1 MGKRGN
7 SNIGTI
13 ALVALFA
20 FVAGKLSSEDPKRGA
35 DETPRAFVSQTPASY
50 DSGASYAEPEPFAPQ
65 PQRFVSEEPQRAY
78 GSRPFRNC
86 REARAAGAAP
96 VRIGDPGYAPRLDRD
111 GDGIG
116 CE

>member
-20 FVAGKLSSEDPKRGA
+20 FVAGKLSGDDPRA
-35 DETPRAFVSQTPASY
+35 DKTPRAFVSQTPTGY
-50 DSGASYAEPEPFAPQ
+50 DSGASYAEPEPFAPR
-65 PQRFVSEEPQRAY
+65 PQRFVSDEPQQAF

>member
-20 FVAGKLSSEDPKRGA
+20 FVAGKLSSESPKRGM
-35 DETPRAFVSQTPASY
+35 DETPQAFVSQSPTGY
-50 DSGASYAEPEPFAPQ
+50 DSSASYAEPFAPP
-65 PQRFVSEEPQRAY
+65 PQRFVSEEPPRAY
-78 GSRPFRNC
+78 GSRHFRNC

>member
-1 MGKRGN
+1 MGKRGKG
-7 SNIGTI
+7 NIGTI

-20 FVAGKLSSEDPKRGA
+20 FVAGKLSGEDPNHGA
-35 DETPRAFVSQTPASY
+35 DETPRAFVSQTPTSY
-50 DSGASYAEPEPFAPQ
+50 ESGASYAEPEPFAPQ
-65 PQRFVSEEPQRAY
+65 PQRFVSEERTF

>member
-20 FVAGKLSSEDPKRGA
+20 FVAGKLSGEDPNHGA
-35 DETPRAFVSQTPASY
+35 DETPRAFVSQTPANY
-50 DSGASYAEPEPFAPQ
+50 ESGASYAEPEPQ
-65 PQRFVSEEPQRAY
+65 HFVSEEPQQAFE
-78 GSRPFRNC
+78 SRPFRNC

>member
-7 SNIGTI
+7 NNIGTI

-20 FVAGKLSSEDPKRGA
+20 FVAGKLSSEDPKRSA
-35 DETPRAFVSQTPASY
+35 DEAPQAFVGQAPANY
-50 DSGASYAEPEPFAPQ
+50 DPSASYAEPFAPQ
-65 PQRFVSEEPQRAY
+65 PQRLVSEEPQRAY

>member
-20 FVAGKLSSEDPKRGA
+20 FVAGKLSGDDPGA
-35 DETPRAFVSQTPASY
+35 DKTPRAFASQTPASY
-50 DSGASYAEPEPFAPQ
+50 ESDASYAEPEPFAPQ
-65 PQRFVSEEPQRAY
+65 PQRFVSDGPQPAF

>member
-7 SNIGTI
+7 NNIGTI

-20 FVAGKLSSEDPKRGA
+20 FVAGKLSGEDPKPSA
-35 DETPRAFVSQTPASY
+35 DEASQAFVGQAPANY
-50 DSGASYAEPEPFAPQ
+50 DSSASYAEPEPIAPQ
-65 PQRFVSEEPQRAY
+65 PQRFVSEERTF

-86 REARAAGAAP
+86 REARAADAAP
-96 VRIGDPGYAPRLDRD
+96 VRVGDPGYAPRLDRD

>member
-20 FVAGKLSSEDPKRGA
+20 FVAGKLSSEDPKSSAYEAPQALVGQA
-35 DETPRAFVSQTPASY
+35 PANY
-50 DSGASYAEPEPFAPQ
+50 DPSASYAEPEPFALQ
-65 PQRFVSEEPQRAY
+65 PQRFVSDEPQRAF

>member
-1 MGKRGN
+1 MARKG
-7 SNIGTI
+7 SDNIGTI
-13 ALVALFA
+13 AVIALVA
-20 FVAGKLSSEDPKRGA
+20 FVAGKLSSEDPKRSA
-35 DETPRAFVSQTPASY
+35 DEAPWAFVGQAPANY
-50 DSGASYAEPEPFAPQ
+50 DSSASYAEPEPFAPQ
-65 PQRFVSEEPQRAY
+65 PQRFVSDEPQRVF

>member
-20 FVAGKLSSEDPKRGA
+20 FVAGKLSSEDPKRSAA
-35 DETPRAFVSQTPASY
+35 DAPQAFVGQAPANY
-50 DSGASYAEPEPFAPQ
+50 DSSASYAEPEAFAPQ
-65 PQRFVSEEPQRAY
+65 PQRFVSDGPQPAF

-86 REARAAGAAP
+86 REAQAAGAAP